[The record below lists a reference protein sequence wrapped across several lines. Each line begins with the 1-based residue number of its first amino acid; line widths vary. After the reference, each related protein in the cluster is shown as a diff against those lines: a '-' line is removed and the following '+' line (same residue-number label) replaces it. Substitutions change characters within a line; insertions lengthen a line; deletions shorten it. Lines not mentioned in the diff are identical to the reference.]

1 MTHLVTKGY
10 KYRIYPNEEQK
21 EKLKI
26 NFNCCRFIYNYFLG
40 KSIEDYEAGRP
51 YSSAYSNQKI
61 LTQMKKDEQYSWL
74 KLADSQALNSA
85 IAHLDSAYSNFFR
98 RIKSKSQAPG
108 FPKFKKKSHKQSYT
122 ASNTGLNDLRIYEEI
137 NRIQIPKV
145 GKVKIRYHRPFTGR
159 ATSATITLTATGKYF
174 IALTCVE
181 CPIEIDDG
189 IQSNPVIGLDV
200 GIKSF
205 LVDSD
210 GREVSN
216 PKFLRK
222 SEKAVKR
229 AARQL
234 SRKKKGSNNYNKQRT
249 RLAKKHEKIANQRK
263 DFLHKVSTYYAK
275 NHSVICI
282 EDLQVSNMVRN
293 HALAKSIS
301 DASWSMFTSM
311 LQYKANW
318 SGTSLVKIDK
328 FFPSSQLCSNCGYK
342 NTSVKDLAVRT
353 WTCPECGVTHDRDHN
368 AAKNILKEGMRH
380 LVAS

>member
-1 MTHLVTKGY
+1 MAHLVTKGY

-40 KSIEDYEAGRP
+40 KSIEDYEAGKP

-61 LTQMKKDEQYSWL
+61 LTQMKKDAQYSWL

-85 IAHLDSAYSNFFR
+85 ITHLDKAYSNFFR
-98 RIKSKSQAPG
+98 QINSKSQVTG
-108 FPKFKKKSHKQSYT
+108 FPKFKKKSYRQSYT
-122 ASNTGLNDLRIYEEI
+122 ARRTNTTGLRIYEET

-159 ATSATITLTATGKYF
+159 VTSATISLTVTGKYF
-174 IALTCVE
+174 ISLTCVE
-181 CPIEIDDG
+181 CPTEIDDP

-205 LVDSD
+205 IVDSD

-222 SEKAVKR
+222 SENAVKR
-229 AARQL
+229 VARQL
-234 SRKKKGSNNYNKQRT
+234 SRKKKGSNNYNKQRI
-249 RLAKKHEKIANQRK
+249 RLAKKHEKVANQRK
-263 DFLHKVSTYYAK
+263 DFLHKLSTYYAK

-301 DASWSMFTSM
+301 DASWSMFASM
-311 LQYKANW
+311 LQYKTNW
-318 SGTSLVKIDK
+318 RGTSLVKIDR
-328 FFPSSQLCSNCGYK
+328 FFPSSQLCSSCGYK
-342 NTSVKDLAVRT
+342 NTSVKKLSVRN
-353 WTCPECGVTHDRDHN
+353 WTCPRCNEVHDRDHN

-380 LVAS
+380 IVAY

>member
-1 MTHLVTKGY
+1 
-10 KYRIYPNEEQK
+10 
-21 EKLKI
+21 
-26 NFNCCRFIYNYFLG
+26 
-40 KSIEDYEAGRP
+40 
-51 YSSAYSNQKI
+51 
-61 LTQMKKDEQYSWL
+61 
-74 KLADSQALNSA
+74 LNSA
-85 IAHLDSAYSNFFR
+85 IAHLDSAYSNFFQR
-98 RIKSKSQAPG
+98 VKSKSQAPG

-122 ASNTGLNDLRIYEEI
+122 ASKTSMNDLKIYEEI

-145 GKVKIRYHRPFTGR
+145 GKVKISYHRPFTGR
-159 ATSATITLTATGKYF
+159 ITSANITLTATGKYF

-181 CPIEIDDG
+181 CPIEIDDA
-189 IQSNPVIGLDV
+189 IQLNPVIGLDV

-210 GREVSN
+210 GKEVSN

-234 SRKKKGSNNYNKQRT
+234 SRKKKGSNNYNKQRI
-249 RLAKKHEKIANQRK
+249 RLAKKHEKVANQRK
-263 DFLHKVSTYYAK
+263 DFLHKLSTYYAK

-311 LQYKANW
+311 LQYKTNW
-318 SGTSLVKIDK
+318 SRTSLVKIDK

-342 NTSVKDLAVRT
+342 NTSVKDLAIRK
-353 WTCPECGVTHDRDHN
+353 WTCPQCNEVHDRDYN
-368 AAKNILKEGMRH
+368 AAKNILKEGMRR
-380 LVAS
+380 LVVS